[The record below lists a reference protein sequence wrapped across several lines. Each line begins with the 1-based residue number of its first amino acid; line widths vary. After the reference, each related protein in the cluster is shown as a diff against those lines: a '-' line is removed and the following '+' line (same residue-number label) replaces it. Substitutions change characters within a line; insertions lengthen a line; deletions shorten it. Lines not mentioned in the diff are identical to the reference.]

1 MYLAIVLC
9 SCMIYSLDTTGQTSV
24 SLSQL
29 FDCSNN
35 TLSLS
40 PISNMLTDWYLSS
53 WRNMKPSTIAAW
65 SLGYTSVNRVSMAYP
80 TSLKA

>member
-9 SCMIYSLDTTGQTSV
+9 SCTIYSLDTTGQTSV

-35 TLSLS
+35 ALSLS
-40 PISNMLTDWYLSS
+40 PISNVLTDWYLSS
-53 WRNMKPSTIAAW
+53 QRNTKPSTIAAW
-65 SLGYTSVNRVSMAYP
+65 SLGYTSVDRVSMAYP
-80 TSLKA
+80 TLLKT